1 MENNVPKSV
10 AELKLQLEEA
20 KRREQK
26 EKKEKRQNYET
37 LKDTTVI
44 ELCKKAVETSKNLEN
59 FKKEAFNETN
69 ALIAVLK
76 EYSQR
81 HADSLGNF
89 RFSSGNFRVSYLK
102 QGRPSF
108 DEKAT
113 EGEFFIKEFVASKF
127 KNDKATRD
135 LIVSL
140 LARPKGDFDIN
151 LIQKL
156 YKMEDSFDDE
166 NWKKG
171 IQLIKE
177 SYSYEHS
184 KDYIR
189 FEEKNSNGEWVNI
202 PLNFAA
208 IAI

>member
-1 MENNVPKSV
+1 MENKDNKSV
-10 AELKLQLEEA
+10 AELKILMEEA

-26 EKKEKRQNYET
+26 EKLEKRQNYET
-37 LKDTTVI
+37 LKDSTVL
-44 ELCKKAVETSKNLEN
+44 ELCKKAAETSRIIEE
-59 FKKEAFNETN
+59 FKKEAFEETN
-69 ALIAVLK
+69 ALIAVLR

-81 HADSLGNF
+81 HEESLGNF
-89 RFSSGNFRVSYLK
+89 RFASGKFRVNYRR

-127 KNDKATRD
+127 QNDNDTRD

-140 LARPKGDFDIN
+140 LERRKGDFDIN

-156 YKMEDSFDDE
+156 YKMEDRFDDE

-171 IQLIKE
+171 IQLIRE

-184 KDYIR
+184 KDYIT
-189 FEEKNSNGEWVNI
+189 FEERNANGEWVMI

-208 IAI
+208 I